1 MYLKQGDLFWDMTK
15 DFVKEAMG
23 AAIKLQQETGQTLFN
38 EGDAA
43 DHFFIMLKGRV
54 KLSVGEGGR
63 VVYISRNAGEIIGWS
78 SIIGRSTYS
87 ATAECTEET
96 NLLKFESQ
104 AFLSLLG
111 KNADNEAILFK
122 RLAEMLG
129 NRILELYPS
138 IT

>member
-1 MYLKQGDLFWDMTK
+1 MYLKQGDLFWDMNK
-15 DFVKEAMG
+15 DFVKEAMDT
-23 AAIKLQQETGQTLFN
+23 AIKLQQEAGETLFN

-78 SIIGRSTYS
+78 SIIGRRSYS

-96 NLLKFESQ
+96 NLLKFGSQ
-104 AFLSLLG
+104 AFLRLLS
-111 KNADNEAILFK
+111 KDTANEAILFK
-122 RLAEMLG
+122 RLSEMLG